1 MDYLMVFTNK
11 VLHYLMSAGRKICAV
26 MTRTAV
32 YVFDKYH
39 FAINTFSGSAIMCV
53 GDIAQQNVERYH
65 GLSEG
70 YDWSRTARIAV
81 IGSILGSVQHIF
93 YRSLDNRYPARD
105 GFTISKKIFIDQMVC
120 TPFNIVLFIY
130 GLGFLEHKSLT
141 EINEEFKDKCAM
153 IFLVDCAVF
162 VPTQYINFKFLDPK
176 YRLLFTNMVSIMYD
190 TFLSYIKYT
199 VSSIL
204 VSNTMILILNNNT
217 Q

>member
-1 MDYLMVFTNK
+1 
-11 VLHYLMSAGRKICAV
+11 MSTGRKIWTV

-32 YVFDKYH
+32 YVFNKYH
-39 FAINTFSGSAIMCV
+39 FSVNTFSGSAMMCI
-53 GDIAQQNVERYH
+53 GDVAQQSVERYH

-93 YRSLDNRYPARD
+93 YRSLDNRYPSRD
-105 GFTISKKIFIDQMVC
+105 LLTISKKLFIDQTLC
-120 TPFNIVLFIY
+120 TPLIIALFIY
-130 GLGFLEHKSLT
+130 GLGFLEHKTLDK
-141 EINEEFKDKCAM
+141 INEEFKDKCAM

-199 VSSIL
+199 HDIL
-204 VSNTMILILNNNT
+204 KSMERQNNNNIKN
-217 Q
+217 

>member
-1 MDYLMVFTNK
+1 
-11 VLHYLMSAGRKICAV
+11 MSSGRKMWAV

-39 FAINTFSGSAIMCV
+39 FSVNTFSGSAMMCI
-53 GDIAQQNVERYH
+53 GDVAQQNVERYH

-93 YRSLDNRYPARD
+93 YRSLDKRYPARD
-105 GFTISKKIFIDQMVC
+105 PLTISKKLFIDQTLC
-120 TPFNIVLFIY
+120 TPLIIAVFIY
-130 GLGFLEHKSLT
+130 GLGFLEHKTLDK
-141 EINEEFKDKCAM
+141 INKEFKDKCAM

-199 VSSIL
+199 HDIL
-204 VSNTMILILNNNT
+204 KEMEKQNNNNNKS
-217 Q
+217 

>member
-1 MDYLMVFTNK
+1 
-11 VLHYLMSAGRKICAV
+11 MSAGRKVWAV

-39 FAINTFSGSAIMCV
+39 YSVNTFSGSAMMCV
-53 GDIAQQNVERYH
+53 GDVAQQNVERYH

-105 GFTISKKIFIDQMVC
+105 SLTISKKLFIDQTLC
-120 TPFNIVLFIY
+120 TPLIIAVFIY
-130 GLGFLEHKSLT
+130 GLGFLENKTL
-141 EINEEFKDKCAM
+141 EKINEEFKDKCAM

-199 VSSIL
+199 VSSFL
-204 VSNTMILILNNNT
+204 VSNSIQFTW